1 MIGQDEWV
9 VCRVFNKSTG
19 GIVVNNDNLSWQPEG
34 TDSTASF
41 IDELLENSS
50 PPPPP
55 LVDPSNI
62 ACCNYSSKWEY
73 GDLAEGKF
81 PAGTG
86 HLPRP
91 PVQNYNPF
99 GNSGNSLQ
107 GLMDSQFSGG
117 LELQARPGMSEQCK
131 GEQFTLSRDEIEFDG
146 NKGVGIDANNEMSS
160 VVTTLN
166 RSDSG
171 MCIEGAYYGYL
182 ESSLMDAS
190 DDYDLT
196 LESLMNQEN
205 PSFLPIGN

>member
-1 MIGQDEWV
+1 MFGQDEWV

-19 GIVVNNDNLSWQPEG
+19 GIVVNNDNLARQPEG

-50 PPPPP
+50 PPP

-62 ACCNYSSKWEY
+62 ACCNYSSKLEY
-73 GDLAEGKF
+73 GGA
-81 PAGTG
+81 G

-91 PVQNYNPF
+91 PDQNYNPF
-99 GNSGNSLQ
+99 GNSGYSLQ
-107 GLMDSQFSGG
+107 GLMDSRFSGG
-117 LELQARPGMSEQCK
+117 LELQACPGMSKQCK
-131 GEQFTLSRDEIEFDG
+131 GEQFTLSRGEIEFDG
-146 NKGVGIDANNEMSS
+146 DKGACIDTNNEMSS
-160 VVTTLN
+160 AATSLN
-166 RSDSG
+166 RPESG
-171 MCIEGAYYGYL
+171 TCIEGAYYGYL

-196 LESLMNQEN
+196 LKSLMNQEN